1 MSIDEKKLVGKLFFL
16 QVQNLL
22 SRQPREAKNQLCLA
36 LACIAVDTA
45 IVLTIIAITALV
57 YELAY
62 DTAHCYHTDTEI
74 TSVACSSCN
83 WLLIQL
89 AEDTNGRDI
98 VGADGAWGQCPP
110 AARHLIAQSSQHC

>member
-1 MSIDEKKLVGKLFFL
+1 MKKNLLESFFFFL
-16 QVQNLL
+16 KAENLL

-74 TSVACSSCN
+74 TSVACSQQYIN
-83 WLLIQL
+83 VLLMQL
-89 AEDTNGRDI
+89 ATDT
-98 VGADGAWGQCPP
+98 AC
-110 AARHLIAQSSQHC
+110 